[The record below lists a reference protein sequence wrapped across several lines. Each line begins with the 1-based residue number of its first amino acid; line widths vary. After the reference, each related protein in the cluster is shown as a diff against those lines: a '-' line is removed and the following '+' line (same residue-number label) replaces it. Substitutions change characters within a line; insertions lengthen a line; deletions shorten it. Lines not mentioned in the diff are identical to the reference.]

1 MYPRAHYPVGGIFV
15 HEQVRALRARGIDAR
30 VATGDP
36 FWMQTRNPQR
46 MASAIRAYR
55 AHRPAWTTWGAVPV
69 IHFAYLCGFLFRPSI
84 HTLTYVHG
92 FRGLMGRLHDEFP
105 FDVVHA
111 HTSFL
116 DGAAG
121 LIAARAYGCPL
132 VITEHTGPF
141 DLLARNAFMRHR
153 TRRSVIGADRVFAVS
168 NSLKQAMLAA
178 LALTP
183 DHIAVLPNGVD
194 ESVFYPPAVGPKR
207 DDNLIRILWVGHYVE
222 VKRVDYLVRAF
233 ALAVRSR
240 PRLRLSLLGEGP
252 DRGKVEA
259 LAAELKLGAYLDFLP
274 ATDRAGVAKT
284 MRGHDFVAISSATE
298 TFSLVTLEAL
308 ACGIPVLSTACGG
321 PEDLITEPWLG
332 SIVSN
337 DLEGLTSGLIE
348 MADRKSVS
356 DPAKLHAYIRDRFS
370 WNAIAGRLIEVYR
383 ELDEP

>member
-1 MYPRAHYPVGGIFV
+1 
-15 HEQVRALRARGIDAR
+15 
-30 VATGDP
+30 
-36 FWMQTRNPQR
+36 
-46 MASAIRAYR
+46 
-55 AHRPAWTTWGAVPV
+55 
-69 IHFAYLCGFLFRPSI
+69 
-84 HTLTYVHG
+84 
-92 FRGLMGRLHDEFP
+92 
-105 FDVVHA
+105 
-111 HTSFL
+111 
-116 DGAAG
+116 
-121 LIAARAYGCPL
+121 
-132 VITEHTGPF
+132 
-141 DLLARNAFMRHR
+141 
-153 TRRSVIGADRVFAVS
+153 
-168 NSLKQAMLAA
+168 
-178 LALTP
+178 
-183 DHIAVLPNGVD
+183 
-194 ESVFYPPAVGPKR
+194 
-207 DDNLIRILWVGHYVE
+207 
-222 VKRVDYLVRAF
+222 VRAF